1 MRADGVI
8 FGLWQCVICSTAVNL
23 AQRYSKFLK
32 AGPYSVC
39 HQPFEVRKTTIPS
52 KRFNTND
59 IFIED
64 KDMHIINMANVQ
76 KDHLQLTH
84 QLQ

>member
-1 MRADGVI
+1 MVCIILDQG
-8 FGLWQCVICSTAVNL
+8 
-23 AQRYSKFLK
+23 YSKFLK

-59 IFIED
+59 ILIED
-64 KDMHIINMANVQ
+64 KDMHIINMAKVQ